1 MKLLVRNLARETTE
15 NTIRELFAEY
25 GEVSDCT
32 LVLDA
37 ETGKSKG
44 FAFIEMPDGKAA
56 TKARK
61 QLHQTKVDGVSIRVK
76 NTQSDDPNV
85 SE

>member
-1 MKLLVRNLARETTE
+1 MKLLVRNLSRETTE
-15 NTIRELFAEY
+15 DTIRELFAEF
-25 GEVSDCT
+25 GEVSECT

-44 FAFIEMPDGKAA
+44 FAFVEMPDGKAG

-61 QLHQTKVDGVSIRVK
+61 QLNQTKVDGVSIRVK
-76 NTQSDDPNV
+76 DSTVQNTDAES
-85 SE
+85 

>member
-1 MKLLVRNLARETTE
+1 MKLLVRNLSRETSEERIKT
-15 NTIRELFAEY
+15 LFAEF
-25 GEVSDCT
+25 GEVSSCT

-44 FAFIEMPDGKAA
+44 FAFVEMPDGKAG

-61 QLHQTKVDGVSIRVK
+61 RLHQTKLDGQSIRVK
-76 NTQSDDPNV
+76 NTESD
-85 SE
+85 S